1 MEVCR
6 LKTLKTRLQ
15 KKIEPCY
22 LIQGEDILL
31 YDKALELIKKAT
43 NIQLEEFN
51 FLSFDD
57 ESFNGDVVIDSC
69 ETLPMGSDK
78 KLILL
83 KNITKIPENFKKKL
97 IDYLKKP
104 VESTCLVIFDFYNKF
119 DFIISEK
126 VSAKR
131 LDDRSLSEII
141 SSELKNHGKTIT
153 SDACQQLIES
163 CCNYYSLIKNELDKL
178 LACDETEITTKVVDS
193 LVCKET
199 EFTVFELTD
208 ALSKRNSDKAVS
220 LLSLMEKDTKTFS
233 LVLNHFRR
241 LFFVSISGLSD
252 KELSEIL
259 NVKEFAIV
267 KARELSKNFTKLQL
281 KNIYEMLNDVD
292 FYIKNGQMQIEN
304 ALYYLIFGILYC

>member
-1 MEVCR
+1 M
-6 LKTLKTRLQ
+6 KTLKARLQ

-31 YDKALELIKKAT
+31 YDKALALIKKAT

-51 FLSFDD
+51 LLSFDD
-57 ESFNGDVVIDSC
+57 ETFNGDTVIDSC
-69 ETLPMGSDK
+69 ETLPMGSEK
-78 KLILL
+78 KIVLL
-83 KNITKIPENFKKKL
+83 KNITKLTESFKKKL
-97 IDYLKKP
+97 KDYLKKP
-104 VESTCLVIFDFYNKF
+104 VETTCLIIFDFYNKF

-131 LDDRSLSEII
+131 LDDNSLSEII
-141 SSELKNHGKTIT
+141 VAELKNYGKTIT

-178 LACDETEITTKVVDS
+178 ISCDDHEITVKIVDNM
-193 LVCKET
+193 VCKET

-208 ALSKRNSDKAVS
+208 ALSRRDSDKAVS
-220 LLSLMEKDTKTFS
+220 LLNLMEKDTKTFS

-241 LFFVSISGLSD
+241 LFFVAISGLSD
-252 KELSEIL
+252 KELSELL
-259 NVKEFAIV
+259 NVKEYAIV
-267 KARELSKNFTKLQL
+267 KARTLAKNFTKLQL